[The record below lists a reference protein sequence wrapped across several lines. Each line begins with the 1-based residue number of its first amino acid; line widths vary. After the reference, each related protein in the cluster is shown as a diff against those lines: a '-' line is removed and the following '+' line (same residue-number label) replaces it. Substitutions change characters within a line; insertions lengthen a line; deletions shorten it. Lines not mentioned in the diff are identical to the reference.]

1 MSVKGPEILNMYV
14 GESEKNIREIF
25 EKARSHSPCV
35 IFFDE
40 LDSLAPARGKG
51 FDSSKVMDRI
61 VAQLLT
67 EIDGVNSKGQVFVI
81 GATNR
86 PDLLDPALLRP
97 GRFDKKI
104 YLGIAQEP
112 IERIKIMK
120 AQTRKFTLDEDVDF
134 EEVEQHVPKNF
145 TGADFGGLTNE
156 AYMHAARRKITDL
169 EAEMDKF
176 IEENSITTKL
186 MPQAYLR
193 RKFLAQC
200 AGNEEEA
207 EALLQEYQKIVISKD
222 DFISAAKTITPSLT
236 PEEIESYNSIEQ

>member
-1 MSVKGPEILNMYV
+1 MWVRVKN
-14 GESEKNIREIF
+14 NIREIF

-40 LDSLAPARGKG
+40 LDSLAPARGNG
-51 FDSSKVMDRI
+51 SDSNQVMDRI

-104 YLGIAQEP
+104 YLGIATEP
-112 IERIKIMK
+112 EERIKILK
-120 AQTRKFTLDEDVDF
+120 AQTRKFELDLDVDF
-134 EEVEQHVPKNF
+134 EEIESLVPYNF

-156 AYMHAARRKITDL
+156 AYMQAARRRIL
-169 EAEMDKF
+169 EIEAE
-176 IEENSITTKL
+176 ITKL
-186 MPQAYLR
+186 GLEDDNILNIP
-193 RKFLAQC
+193 
-200 AGNEEEA
+200 EEIKEK
-207 EALLQEYQKIVISKD
+207 YSKVVISKD
-222 DFISAAKTITPSLT
+222 DFVNAAQNVTPSLT
-236 PEEIESYNSIEQ
+236 PQEIESYNSVRENN